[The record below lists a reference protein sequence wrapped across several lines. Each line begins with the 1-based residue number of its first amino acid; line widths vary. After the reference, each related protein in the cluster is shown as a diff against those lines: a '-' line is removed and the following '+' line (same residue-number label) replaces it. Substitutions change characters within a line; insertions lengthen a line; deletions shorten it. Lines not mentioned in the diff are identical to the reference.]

1 MGEKERGKKDGRTH
15 RHETPGAEKKSPG
28 FTKSREAGQWRSMF
42 ILFDDARE
50 GGASPRLYA
59 APSAVIVAR
68 ELDEV
73 PSALEQV
80 RQGLAAGKHAA
91 GYLAYEAGH
100 AFDPKLAA
108 SARRGEGPL
117 LCFGL
122 FDGFVTPD
130 LAALLPSPNGAYVG
144 RPTPRITQS
153 AYEAAALEVR
163 EHLFAGDFYQANLTF
178 GCDVAVTGDPLAL
191 YARLRRSA
199 LAGWGG
205 VMIHDEGTIISL
217 SPEQFFTIR
226 EGVIEAR
233 PMKGTAP
240 RQADPAA
247 DMAEAEELSAD
258 EKQRAE
264 NLMIVDLMRN
274 DLARVSQA
282 GSVEV
287 PELFAVETYPTLHQ
301 MVSRITARLR
311 EGVDAINVLQT
322 IFPCGSVTGAPKIA
336 AIEALCRLEPE
347 ARGAYTGSMGWMEPG
362 GDAAFNVLIRTLE
375 WRPGATKARLGLGSG
390 LVVDSVPSNEW
401 AECLLKGN
409 FVLRES
415 QDFDLIET
423 MGFDPSEGIIEL
435 DRHLDRLSD
444 SAGDLDF
451 SFDRHAARNELQAAT
466 FGRKARAMVRLLLS
480 RSGAMAIQVKPYED
494 PDEMPVT
501 VALLPLPVDPTDF
514 RLRYKTTDRRFL
526 DQARQQSQAYETV
539 FVDPHGHLTEG
550 SRTNIFVEREG
561 KLLTPPLER
570 GILPGIL
577 RAKLIEEGR
586 AEEAELTPADLSGD
600 FYIGNIVR
608 GLIPARLV

>member
-1 MGEKERGKKDGRTH
+1 MR
-15 RHETPGAEKKSPG
+15 
-28 FTKSREAGQWRSMF
+28 M
-42 ILFDDARE
+42 LFDDARE
-50 GGASPRLYA
+50 GGAPPRLYA
-59 APSAVIVAR
+59 GPSAVIVAR
-68 ELDEV
+68 EVVEV
-73 PSALEQV
+73 PSALERV

-108 SARRGEGPL
+108 SVRRGEGPL

-122 FDGFVTPD
+122 FDGFATLD
-130 LAALLPSPNGAYVG
+130 LAALLPSPGGAYVG
-144 RPTPRITQS
+144 RPRPRITQF

-163 EHLFAGDFYQANLTF
+163 QHLFAGDFYQANLTF
-178 GCDVAVTGDPLAL
+178 GCDVAVAGDPLAL

-205 VMIHDEGTIISL
+205 VMIHDESAIVSL
-217 SPEQFFTIR
+217 SPEQFFTVR
-226 EGVIEAR
+226 DGVIEAR

-240 RQADPAA
+240 RRADPEA
-247 DMAEAEELSAD
+247 DRVEALTLAAD

-274 DLARVSQA
+274 DLARVSVA

-287 PELFAVETYPTLHQ
+287 PELFAVESYPTVYQ
-301 MVSRITARLR
+301 MISRITAKLR
-311 EGVDAINVLQT
+311 EGVDAVDVLQT

-336 AIEALCRLEPE
+336 AIEALRQLEPE
-347 ARGAYTGSMGWMEPG
+347 PRGAYTGSMGWIEPG
-362 GDAAFNVLIRTLE
+362 GNAAFNVMIRTLE
-375 WRPGATKARLGLGSG
+375 WPRDSTKARLGLGSG

-423 MGFDPSEGIIEL
+423 MGFDPSEGIVEL
-435 DRHLDRLSD
+435 DRHLDRMRN
-444 SAGDLDF
+444 SAADLDF

-466 FGRKARAMVRLLLS
+466 FGRKVRAMVRLLLS
-480 RSGAMAIQVKPYED
+480 RSGAMAIQVKGYED
-494 PDEMPVT
+494 PEETPVT
-501 VALLPLPVDPTDF
+501 VALRPLPVDPTDF

-526 DQARQQSQAYETV
+526 DQARQQGQAYETV
-539 FVDPHGHLTEG
+539 FVDPDGHLTEG

-561 KLLTPPLER
+561 KLLTPPIGR

-586 AEEAELTPADLSGD
+586 AEEAELTPADLSDD